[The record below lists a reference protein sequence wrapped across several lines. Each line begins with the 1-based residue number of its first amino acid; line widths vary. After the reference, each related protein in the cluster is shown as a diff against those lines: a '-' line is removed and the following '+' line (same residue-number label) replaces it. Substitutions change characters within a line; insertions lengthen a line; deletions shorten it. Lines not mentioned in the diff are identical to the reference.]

1 MVAVAT
7 HPYVIDPATKAYLQ
21 KKMPG
26 QELARDQDWLREQLG
41 FMGLK
46 IPTLFK
52 QYADVCKTGGVRF
65 CGFNVDPAFNHCV
78 DGLVMV
84 DLRYL
89 KPNKR
94 ARYIGSATIR
104 VQIDKCRLLR
114 DGVLGFLCDVSAFN
128 QQSFI
133 LTWHIFCF
141 LAISA
146 CKQKGVRNGRQIE
159 FGYHC

>member
-1 MVAVAT
+1 MVAYFYTIHFPDPDGLAVAT

-26 QELARDQDWLREQLG
+26 QELATDQDWLRKQLG

-52 QYADVCKTGGVRF
+52 QYADVCTTGGVRF
-65 CGFNVDPAFNHCV
+65 CSFNVDPAFNHCV

-89 KPNKR
+89 KPKKR
-94 ARYIGSATIR
+94 ARYIGSA
-104 VQIDKCRLLR
+104 Q
-114 DGVLGFLCDVSAFN
+114 N
-128 QQSFI
+128 
-133 LTWHIFCF
+133 
-141 LAISA
+141 
-146 CKQKGVRNGRQIE
+146 
-159 FGYHC
+159 